1 MSGPGL
7 AAQGNFLRPWCFAHA
22 PVDRRPW
29 TAGNRRLL
37 NKPLPPSLS
46 SRRDKI
52 LHSPSARESMATPSS
67 KRRSCNA
74 CVKAK
79 RKCAME
85 LPRCARCVNKD
96 IVCAYPNK
104 TITADTCIPELD
116 FSWLDDLLRDPT
128 ALPWEGALRPQ
139 LDTLSATYSA
149 SRASDDQVLPHLQP
163 LADRTTLTPAE
174 TEAAVHRFKTWPE
187 KWLQEGKTP
196 FIHPRLYSTDMPKA
210 LQDAYAAC
218 AIYSTKTD
226 QNSFVAWTV
235 IESKAT
241 DLLRS
246 PDQDSWTP
254 LNLLAAVQALLI
266 FQFIRLYDGDIRQ
279 RTSSLH
285 PLS

>member
-1 MSGPGL
+1 
-7 AAQGNFLRPWCFAHA
+7 
-22 PVDRRPW
+22 
-29 TAGNRRLL
+29 
-37 NKPLPPSLS
+37 
-46 SRRDKI
+46 
-52 LHSPSARESMATPSS
+52 MATPSS

-96 IVCAYPNK
+96 IVCAYPNR
-104 TITADTCIPELD
+104 TITPDSCIPELD

-128 ALPWEGALRPQ
+128 ASPWEGALRPQ
-139 LDTLSATYSA
+139 LETITATHLGSH
-149 SRASDDQVLPHLQP
+149 ASDNQLLQHLEPLPDCT
-163 LADRTTLTPAE
+163 ALTPAE

-187 KWLQEGKTP
+187 KWLQEGKAP

-226 QNSFVAWTV
+226 QNAFVAWTV

-266 FQFIRLYDGDIRQ
+266 FQFIRLFDGDIRQ
-279 RTSSLH
+279 RMSSLH
-285 PLS
+285 LLLEIFQMVQ